1 MHFRVGYKSPVTFKR
16 KLFVATV
23 SSLYPLANFL
33 HKELHLRWCIRLEL
47 IIVKLSAKILK
58 GIEGHPP

>member
-23 SSLYPLANFL
+23 SSLYP
-33 HKELHLRWCIRLEL
+33 I
-47 IIVKLSAKILK
+47 S
-58 GIEGHPP
+58 